1 MNKITPL
8 ICILFL
14 VGCVESYAPA
24 VSHNVFDEYYDYNK
38 LQSEFSSIS
47 NRFHEIELESD
58 NIRRV
63 TGAKEDFA
71 GVAGTHEERIEKL
84 ENYTSRLLS
93 LITDLQENVSELNSS
108 VSLLKAD
115 LALCPCE

>member
-14 VGCVESYAPA
+14 VGCVEPYTPA
-24 VSHNVFDEYYDYNK
+24 GSHNVFDEYYDYNK
-38 LQSEFSSIS
+38 LRSEFESIS
-47 NRFHEIELESD
+47 NRIFELELESD

-63 TGAKEDFA
+63 TGAKGNFA
-71 GVAGTHEERIEKL
+71 GIAGSHEERIEEL

-93 LITDLQENVSELNSS
+93 LITDLQEKVSELNSS

-115 LALCPCE
+115 